1 MHPKVAADMSDS
13 QHAFDERE
21 PSTFILGTA
30 AVIYAVA
37 VLAMVAKLS
46 GIAEFTRPPAGPGTA
61 FALSH
66 ASTAKHAHE
75 SSKPTSA
82 RRNHTAARADAVA
95 GE

>member
-1 MHPKVAADMSDS
+1 MHPKVAADMSVS
-13 QHAFDERE
+13 KHAFDERE

-37 VLAMVAKLS
+37 VLAMVAKLT
-46 GIAEFTRPPAGPGTA
+46 GIAKFTRPPAGPGTA
-61 FALSH
+61 FGLSH
-66 ASTAKHAHE
+66 ASTAKNAHV

-82 RRNHTAARADAVA
+82 RRNHAAARADAVA